1 MLPASP
7 PLILRDCGGDLHF
20 TRYRRATPAGHM
32 PNGYGTFTRL
42 SDLADPTR
50 MEVPMFRHMFALLPF
65 VAFSAFE
72 SAGAESTGADGES
85 GDEGK
90 TGAESSGTKPKGK
103 PEGITDEVQEWVN
116 GLIAKEARAAEKRGR
131 DAEKTAAE
139 KAKADAEA
147 ELKRKADEEKGDYE
161 KVRNELIAERDQF
174 KTENESI
181 LAERDALKADFDARF
196 AAALK
201 NLPEPILAFQ
211 PDADAS
217 FATKSAWLT
226 KAEEQAAKIAPGT
239 PRGNGLQIPP
249 SGPPKEEIKTGLTK
263 RQYLG

>member
-72 SAGAESTGADGES
+72 LGDPPAGDPPQDPPA
-85 GDEGK
+85 GDPP
-90 TGAESSGTKPKGK
+90 KPKGK

-174 KTENESI
+174 KTENELI

>member
-1 MLPASP
+1 
-7 PLILRDCGGDLHF
+7 
-20 TRYRRATPAGHM
+20 
-32 PNGYGTFTRL
+32 
-42 SDLADPTR
+42 
-50 MEVPMFRHMFALLPF
+50 MFRHMFALLPF

-72 SAGAESTGADGES
+72 LGDPPAGDPPQDPPA
-85 GDEGK
+85 GDPP
-90 TGAESSGTKPKGK
+90 KPKGK

-201 NLPEPILAFQ
+201 NLPDTVLAFQ
-211 PDADAS
+211 PKPDAS
-217 FATKSAWLT
+217 FADKAAWLIT
-226 KAEEQAAKIAPGT
+226 AEEQAAKLTAKTI
-239 PRGNGLQIPP
+239 RGNGHNIEAA
-249 SGPPKEEIKTGLTK
+249 GAAKEEIKTGLTK